1 MNFSLKPKKDLLK
14 YLLGNIDFIDVS
26 YTLNSTHNT
35 LILCLTDSMLDI
47 LYKYDPTYSN
57 YENDQ
62 TDSGYNECL
71 NANVEFINDTIIKFS
86 ITQKFVRCFSTYKEL
101 IKLNN
106 NYNIDKSFI
115 SLYPKSFLDF
125 DNDNLKMI
133 LSKLDIEKLQSSSSI
148 NFEFTE
154 LNKYQIPNINK
165 VASRG
170 KKLPDNI
177 ELLSFIDN
185 NLSYSKEKYT
195 LKDSITNENID
206 INVQY
211 DSNAEKDKYS
221 SYAKSFNV
229 INDSTII
236 LNFEIYLNV
245 KKNNYLIDTNDINV
259 NYHIS
264 PIDDNIT
271 TDSISTIKIYE
282 KINNYFNINDIIYIK
297 DIYTDSIM
305 YIGKILNINNN
316 SLITLKVQ
324 SIESSL
330 TFNFMDK
337 YTLNKIRNLENF
349 NTIQQ
354 RNNLLSKL
362 IKNDL
367 FTINDINFDE
377 KDYLSIN
384 NFNNN
389 DII

>member
-47 LYKYDPTYSN
+47 LYKYDPSYSN

-62 TDSGYNECL
+62 TNNGYNECL
-71 NANVEFINDTIIKFS
+71 NANIEFITDTIIKFS

-133 LSKLDIEKLQSSSSI
+133 LSKLDMEKLQSSSSI

-154 LNKYQIPNINK
+154 LNKYQIPDLNK
-165 VASRG
+165 IASRG

-185 NLSYSKEKYT
+185 NLSYSREKYT
-195 LKDSITNENID
+195 LTDSVTNENID
-206 INVQY
+206 INIQY

-245 KKNNYLIDTNDINV
+245 KKINYLIDTNDINI
-259 NYHIS
+259 NYHID
-264 PIDDNIT
+264 PINDNTT
-271 TDSISTIKIYE
+271 TDNISTIKIYE

-297 DIYTDSIM
+297 NIYTDSIM

-316 SLITLKVQ
+316 SLITLKIQ

-362 IKNDL
+362 IKDDL

-377 KDYLSIN
+377 TDYLSIN
-384 NFNNN
+384 NF
-389 DII
+389 